1 MATKQL
7 KRTPN
12 KNTTK
17 TTTAVNTDE
26 NIGTSKCSCCGKEYV
41 SQSGNFYASDS
52 PLYAG
57 NNGRMTICKKCID
70 GMLDSYTRQFNG
82 DASCAIERICQI
94 TDTYFNKRQWE
105 LIEDSSRGKNFGEY
119 IKTLNLSN
127 EKKNYSNSFIEHIA
141 EDKRLRSEISSN
153 VEDEATVIPMAT
165 KRLFGLGFKDEEYE
179 SLQFEYDNWIEMYG
193 EPLGKKQ
200 QELYVTLC
208 YLKLQMQ
215 RSVQNGETN
224 TSTISNSYKSVLD
237 AATTEIED
245 RKKKE
250 EAQVT
255 LSPLGVLYQD
265 IEKYTPAEYF
275 KDKQL
280 YDDYDHLKEYAQRYI
295 FRPLKN
301 LLTGSKDMDKEFN
314 LSDSEE

>member
-12 KNTTK
+12 KSQQKPISLNT
-17 TTTAVNTDE
+17 E
-26 NIGTSKCSCCGKEYV
+26 ESGMFKCSCCGKEYI
-41 SQSGNFYASDS
+41 SQTNNFYASES
-52 PLYAG
+52 FLYAG
-57 NNGRMTICKKCID
+57 NNHRMTICKKCVDNMII
-70 GMLDSYTRQFNG
+70 SYTKEFKG
-82 DASCAIERICQI
+82 DTACAIERICQI
-94 TDTYFNKRQWE
+94 TDTYFSKKQWE
-105 LIEDSSRGKNFGEY
+105 LIENSDRNKRFGEY
-119 IKTLNLSN
+119 LKTMNLYGM
-127 EKKNYSNSFIEHIA
+127 KNSYTNTFLEGIA
-141 EDKRLRSEISSN
+141 EKERLLEELPPIKEPEPVVSN
-153 VEDEATVIPMAT
+153 IPIKT
-165 KRLFGLGFKDEEYE
+165 KRLFGIGFKDEEYE
-179 SLQFEYDNWIEMYG
+179 SLQLEYDNWIEKYG

-215 RSVQNGETN
+215 RSVQHRETN

-250 EAQVT
+250 EAQVV
-255 LSPLGVLYQD
+255 LSPLGVLFQD

-275 KDKQL
+275 KDKKL
-280 YDDYDHLKEYAQRYI
+280 YEDSDHLKEYAQRYI

-314 LSDSEE
+314 LSGSEE